1 MRGSRLKGLQ
11 YMWTQRLAMSEVASA
26 VGLRAEDA
34 ELVRELQAG
43 SESAFDLLIA
53 QYHAPLYSLIA
64 RSLQNPSDAAD
75 ITQEVFIKVFRSI
88 GGFHGDSSLKTW
100 IYRIALHEASNQRR
114 WWTRH
119 RKQEVTI
126 DIDNSSQDEET
137 ETFSL
142 RDSLADQRDSPFE
155 CASQSETRARVEE
168 ALREVPEA
176 FRSVLI
182 LREIEGMQYDEIAEI
197 LNLNMGTVKSRLLR
211 GRATL
216 RHALLRQQK
225 ETTR

>member
-1 MRGSRLKGLQ
+1 
-11 YMWTQRLAMSEVASA
+11 MSEVASA

>member
-1 MRGSRLKGLQ
+1 
-11 YMWTQRLAMSEVASA
+11 MSEVASA

-126 DIDNSSQDEET
+126 DIDSSSQDEET

-216 RHALLRQQK
+216 RQALLRQQK

>member
-1 MRGSRLKGLQ
+1 
-11 YMWTQRLAMSEVASA
+11 MWTQRLAMSEVASA

-126 DIDNSSQDEET
+126 DIDSSSQDEET

-216 RHALLRQQK
+216 RQALLRQQK

>member
-1 MRGSRLKGLQ
+1 
-11 YMWTQRLAMSEVASA
+11 MSEVASA
-26 VGLRAEDA
+26 VGLRAGDA

-126 DIDNSSQDEET
+126 DIDPSSQDEDT

-216 RHALLRQQK
+216 RQALLRQQK

>member
-1 MRGSRLKGLQ
+1 
-11 YMWTQRLAMSEVASA
+11 MSEVASA

-126 DIDNSSQDEET
+126 DIDTSSQDEDI

>member
-1 MRGSRLKGLQ
+1 
-11 YMWTQRLAMSEVASA
+11 MWAQRLAMGEVASA

-43 SESAFDLLIA
+43 SENAFDLLIA

-64 RSLQNPSDAAD
+64 RSLQNPADAAD

-100 IYRIALHEASNQRR
+100 IYRIAIHEASNQRR

-126 DIDNSSQDEET
+126 DTDSSQDEDS

-155 CASQSETRARVEE
+155 CASQSETRVRVEA
-168 ALREVPEA
+168 ALREVPEG

-216 RHALLRQQK
+216 REALLRQQK